1 MSQTHD
7 NGGRAGEPGTPR
19 VTFQEELR
27 RLAAGSGE
35 DALDAPFGPTP
46 ECYSIRHMVN
56 LFRWGATGD
65 DVSHFSQC
73 AACTDW
79 ANNYAASATGAA
91 SITPMLFVKDPVV
104 SLRPGGTSM
113 EVAVIAGLLDS
124 GDLDIGAVRLEG
136 DLSSDSASLS
146 TQEIDGNEYPVI
158 RFDNV
163 QVSDALRRDVERH
176 AIVVQRVTLTGR
188 LLAGTQRLLSGRA
201 NVRVGEAPRA

>member
-1 MSQTHD
+1 MSQKHD

-19 VTFQEELR
+19 ITFQEELR

-65 DVSHFSQC
+65 DVSHLSQC

-113 EVAVIAGLLDS
+113 EVAVIAGLVDS

-146 TQEIDGNEYPVI
+146 TQEIDGSEYPVI
-158 RFDNV
+158 RFDNL